1 MVSFN
6 NLMTVLS
13 NNLPILQMGNP
24 RLRFWGTQMLLLIFC
39 GHPGCSPRPLTAG
52 LGDGVP
58 VGSFIIVILL
68 LEMPLWVQQ
77 PPRPLSIECVSNCI
91 LIIHFCSFSVSLP
104 DCQLLE
110 GRDLMRVY
118 APNTQHSIWHVVGD
132 LSECR
137 MTETNGSLCW
147 GNVLDTC
154 SRLWWFSA
162 AFCFSAQ
169 MGGRSGL
176 TRKDSG
182 EGIAEIEALWNGPSW
197 DSWSQVLWNLLGGG
211 GMEKPTNPI

>member
-1 MVSFN
+1 MLPPPADSWPGGWGPGRF
-6 NLMTVLS
+6 LHHCDTPAGDATVG
-13 NNLPILQMGNP
+13 PA
-24 RLRFWGTQMLLLIFC
+24 T
-39 GHPGCSPRPLTAG
+39 
-52 LGDGVP
+52 
-58 VGSFIIVILL
+58 
-68 LEMPLWVQQ
+68 
-77 PPRPLSIECVSNCI
+77 PRPLSIECVSNCI

-104 DCQLLE
+104 DCELLE
-110 GRDLMRVY
+110 GRDLMCVY

-154 SRLWWFSA
+154 SGLWWFSA

-211 GMEKPTNPI
+211 EWRNLQTQSE